1 MDNSFTAMSLEMS
14 MPESDPAP
22 PTRDV
27 LRSRPDLGGKRQ
39 PSLVPR
45 FTQTLVIIALAI
57 GSYFFISH
65 FIVQSVKVVGESMRP
80 TLENSQQYLL
90 NRWVLYLRAP
100 NRSEI
105 VVIRD
110 PTDRGLS
117 VKRVVAVAGEQ
128 ILLQNGSIFV
138 NGKRLDEPYL
148 EHGTATYTGPYRHEQ
163 LFQCGK
169 DEYFVLG
176 DNRNNSL
183 DSRVYGPIPRQNI
196 LGLIVR

>member
-1 MDNSFTAMSLEMS
+1 MSLEMS
-14 MPESDPAP
+14 MPESEPAT
-22 PTRDV
+22 PTGDV
-27 LRSRPDLGGKRQ
+27 LLSRPGLEGKRQ
-39 PSLVPR
+39 PPFLQR
-45 FTQTLVIIALAI
+45 FTQPLAI
-57 GSYFFISH
+57 IGLAFGSYLFISH

-90 NRWVLYLRAP
+90 NRWVFHLRAP
-100 NRSEI
+100 HRTEI

-110 PTDRGLS
+110 PTDHGLS
-117 VKRVVAVAGEQ
+117 VKRVVALAGEQ
-128 ILLQNGSIFV
+128 VFLKDGSIFV
-138 NGKRLDEPYL
+138 NGKRLAEPYL
-148 EHGTATYTGPYRHEQ
+148 APGTATFTGPYRQDQ

-183 DSRVYGPIPRQNI
+183 DSRAYGPISRANI

>member
-1 MDNSFTAMSLEMS
+1 MSLDMS

-22 PTRDV
+22 PTNDV
-27 LRSRPDLGGKRQ
+27 LLSRPGLGGKRQ

-45 FTQTLVIIALAI
+45 YTQTLIIIGLAI
-57 GSYFFISH
+57 CSYFFISH

-100 NRSEI
+100 HRSEI

-117 VKRVVAVAGEQ
+117 VKRVVALSGEQ
-128 ILLQNGSIFV
+128 VFLRNGSIFV
-138 NGKRLDEPYL
+138 NGKRLDEPHL
-148 EHGTATYTGPYRHEQ
+148 EPGTATYTGPYQHDR

-169 DEYFVLG
+169 DEFFVLG

-183 DSRVYGPIPRQNI
+183 DSRNYGPIPRHNI

>member
-1 MDNSFTAMSLEMS
+1 

-22 PTRDV
+22 SGEGILV
-27 LRSRPDLGGKRQ
+27 SRSPLPGKRQ
-39 PSLVPR
+39 RSLL
-45 FTQTLVIIALAI
+45 QQIIQSLGVVGLAI
-57 GSYFFISH
+57 CSYFFISH

-100 NRSEI
+100 HRSEI

-110 PTDRGLS
+110 PTDQGLS
-117 VKRVVAVAGEQ
+117 VKRIVALSGEQ
-128 ILLQNGSIFV
+128 VFLKDGDIFV
-138 NGKRLDEPYL
+138 NGKRLKEPYL
-148 EHGTATYTGPYRHEQ
+148 GPGTPTFTGPLRHNQ

-169 DEYFVLG
+169 DEFFVLG

-183 DSRVYGPIPRQNI
+183 DSRTYGPIPRHNI
-196 LGLIVR
+196 VGLIVR